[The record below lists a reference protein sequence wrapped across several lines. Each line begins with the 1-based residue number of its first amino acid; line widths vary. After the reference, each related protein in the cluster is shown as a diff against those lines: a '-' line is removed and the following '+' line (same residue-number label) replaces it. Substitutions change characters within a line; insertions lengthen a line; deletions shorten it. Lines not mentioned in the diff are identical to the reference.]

1 MNASPS
7 RIVVDRDL
15 TVEERSI
22 IEWLLAHGDGDNAE
36 FIEQLKQARVV
47 AHCACGCASVDLAI
61 AGQSSTAPMRVLAD
75 FQWTT
80 ADGHLCGAFVFEQDG
95 LLVGSTFGR
104 LTEKPCLGRCLPRK
118 TWSRSARCGPSF
130 AACNTSERTS
140 GE

>member
-95 LLVGSTFGR
+95 LLGGLDLWSIDGETVPRTLPAAKDLVPFGT
-104 LTEKPCLGRCLPRK
+104 LWT
-118 TWSRSARCGPSF
+118 
-130 AACNTSERTS
+130 
-140 GE
+140 